1 MIAYL
6 TIILSMLFLSASF
19 LLSFDALTHASIHR
33 YVHLW
38 VQLSL
43 TTC

>member
-6 TIILSMLFLSASF
+6 TIILSMLFLPPSF
-19 LLSFDALTHASIHR
+19 LPSFDALIHTSFHR
-33 YVHLW
+33 YLHPW